1 MEKQISE
8 LKSRIFS
15 IYKSTQEPLNNNIY
29 RGHLRS
35 ISTDIEDSIAVFISS
50 LLPETY
56 CLILDPSI
64 YVDGKNNRPDLL
76 IVNDKQEVIAM
87 IEIKANMGWCRD
99 AQWVLKDMVENN
111 NKFILAKTL
120 LCEISNGENK
130 EVYYGSNVPM
140 FLISLTD
147 GNCSESKHE
156 ANKNTADEL
165 GIKHYLLFLGWYG
178 GLRDRDI
185 ECFANDIL
193 SLRRATLEE
202 ELRKV
207 K

>member
-1 MEKQISE
+1 M
-8 LKSRIFS
+8 
-15 IYKSTQEPLNNNIY
+15 
-29 RGHLRS
+29 RS
-35 ISTDIEDSIAVFISS
+35 ISTDIEDSIAVFISN

-111 NKFILAKTL
+111 NKFISAKTL

-130 EVYYGSNVPM
+130 EVSYGSNVPM

-165 GIKHYLLFLGWYG
+165 GIKHYLLFSGWYG
-178 GLRDRDI
+178 GLKDKDI
-185 ECFANDIL
+185 EFFANDIL
-193 SLRRATLEE
+193 SLR
-202 ELRKV
+202 KV

>member
-35 ISTDIEDSIAVFISS
+35 ISTDIEDSIAVFISN

-64 YVDGKNNRPDLL
+64 YIDGKNNRPDLL

-111 NKFILAKTL
+111 NKFISAKTL

-130 EVYYGSNVPM
+130 QVSYGSSVPM

-147 GNCSESKHE
+147 GNCSESKHV
-156 ANKNTADEL
+156 ANKNIADEL
-165 GIKHYLLFLGWYG
+165 GIKHYLLFSGWYG
-178 GLRDRDI
+178 ELKDRDI
-185 ECFANDIL
+185 ESFANDIL
-193 SLRRATLEE
+193 SLRRE
-202 ELRKV
+202 
-207 K
+207 